1 MASRFPARQRG
12 AIGLIA
18 ALTLGMALLFVLMV
32 IDTGRLFL
40 EQRKLQRV
48 ADMAALEA
56 VNGKGT
62 CLPTGPSAQALATQA
77 ATRNDHAPGP
87 DRSLQVECG
96 SLQTGAA
103 SLRVFTADAS
113 KADAVRVT
121 AGITLQTS
129 IAAGIRSLVASATFD
144 PSTRL
149 SAQATAAQPGPPLAR
164 LNIRSTLLNIDSSR
178 SAQLNALMGTLL
190 GSQVN
195 LSLVQWQGLLQA
207 DVNLLNYLD
216 ALAIKAQVS
225 AGNYTEL
232 LGKTVNVG
240 EALAVM
246 ATVAAQNNPLVD
258 VSGLT
263 QLSVQAQN
271 AGGIALGDLL
281 DIHNGGSSAGL
292 DAKLQALQ
300 LVQGMV
306 QLANSAH
313 GGEVSLPVNLLGLA
327 NISTRVKIIEPP
339 QFSALG
345 NPAKATTNPKDPEQI
360 YVRTAQT
367 RILIK
372 VDLGPLLGG
381 INLGIIQVLPNPSLD
396 LGLEVASAS
405 SHVTGYNCASAASKS
420 LTVHNEAAAVKVLI
434 GTIDSNNFFS
444 SVKPV
449 DAAPLVLLRVLGI
462 NIGLGTNSPVFSQS
476 ETFTY
481 LKPPELE
488 QDSANHL
495 LSSTNIVASVR
506 NTLQSVELTPKVAL
520 VSLLLNT
527 VSGLIGGLLG
537 ALLDPII
544 NNLLMLLGIDLNQV
558 VIGAN
563 LSCHSGRAQLMI

>member
-1 MASRFPARQRG
+1 MSSRFPARQRG

-18 ALTLGMALLFVLMV
+18 ALTLGMALLFVLLV
-32 IDTGRLFL
+32 VDSGRLYL

-48 ADMAALEA
+48 VDMAALEA

-62 CLPTGPSAQALATQA
+62 CLPPGPNAQTLAVQA
-77 ATRNDHAPGP
+77 ATRNGHKPGAE
-87 DRSLQVECG
+87 RSLKVECG
-96 SLQTGAA
+96 SLQTGAG

-113 KADAVRVT
+113 KADAIRVT
-121 AGITLQTS
+121 ASYTLDTS
-129 IAAGIRSLVASATFD
+129 IAAGIRSLASSAPFSS
-144 PSTRL
+144 STRL
-149 SAQATAAQPGPPLAR
+149 SAHATAAQAGPPLAR

-178 SAQLNALMGTLL
+178 SALLNSLMSTLL

-195 LSLVQWQGLLQA
+195 LSLAQWQGLLQA
-207 DVNLLNYLD
+207 NVNLLNYLD
-216 ALAIKAQVS
+216 ALAIKAQVT

-232 LGKTVNVG
+232 LGKTLQLG
-240 EALAVM
+240 EALDVM
-246 ATVAAQNNPLVD
+246 AKVAAQNNPLVD
-258 VSGLT
+258 VSGLA
-263 QLSVQAQN
+263 QLSVLAQN
-271 AGGIALGDLL
+271 AGGIVLGDLL
-281 DIHNGGSSAGL
+281 NIQNGGSSAGL

-313 GGEVSLPVNLLGLA
+313 GAEVSLPVSLLGLA

-345 NPAKATTNPKDPEQI
+345 NPAKATSNAKDPEQI

-381 INLGIIQVLPNPSLD
+381 INLGIIKVLPNPSLD
-396 LGLEVASAS
+396 VGLEVASAS
-405 SHVTGYNCASAASKS
+405 SHVTGYNCACAASKS
-420 LTVHNEAAAVKVLI
+420 LTVRNEAAAVKVLI
-434 GTIDSNNFFS
+434 GTINSNNFFS
-444 SVKPV
+444 STHPV
-449 DAAPLVLLRVLGI
+449 DASPLVLLSVLGI
-462 NIGLGTNSPVFSQS
+462 DIGLGANSPVFSQS
-476 ETFTY
+476 ESFSY

-495 LSSTNIVASVR
+495 LSSKNIVSSVR
-506 NTLQSVELTPKVAL
+506 NTLQGLELSPQIPL

-544 NNLLMLLGIDLNQV
+544 NNLLTLLGIDLNQV
-558 VIGAN
+558 EIGAN

>member
-1 MASRFPARQRG
+1 MSSRFPARQRG
-12 AIGLIA
+12 AIGLLA
-18 ALTLGMALLFVLMV
+18 ALTLGMALVFVLMV
-32 IDTGRLFL
+32 VDTGRLFL

-62 CLPTGPSAQALATQA
+62 CLPTGPSAQTLAVRA
-77 ATRNDHAPGP
+77 ATRNDHAPGANH
-87 DRSLQVECG
+87 SLQVECG
-96 SLQTGAA
+96 SLQTGAG
-103 SLRVFTADAS
+103 SLRVFTADS
-113 KADAVRVT
+113 TKADAVRVT
-121 AGITLQTS
+121 AGITLETS

-178 SAQLNALMGTLL
+178 SALLNTLMSTLL

-195 LSLVQWQGLLQA
+195 LSLAQWQGLLQA

-216 ALAIKAQVS
+216 ALAIKTQVS

-232 LGKTVNVG
+232 LGKTLNVG
-240 EALAVM
+240 EALKVM

-258 VSGLT
+258 VSGLN
-263 QLSVQAQN
+263 QLGVQAGN
-271 AGGIALGDLL
+271 AGGIVLGDLL
-281 DIHNGGSSAGL
+281 DIQNGGSSAGL
-292 DAKLQALQ
+292 DANLQALQ

-313 GGEVSLPVNLLGLA
+313 GAEVSLPVNLLGLA

-345 NPAKATTNPKDPEQI
+345 NPAKATADPKDPEQI

-396 LGLEVASAS
+396 VGLAVGSAS

-420 LTVHNEAAAVKVLI
+420 LTVRNEAAAVKVLI
-434 GTIDSNNFFS
+434 GTINSSNFFS

-449 DAAPLVLLRVLGI
+449 DASPLVLLKVLGI
-462 NIGLGTNSPVFSQS
+462 DIGLGANSPLFSQGES
-476 ETFTY
+476 FTY

-495 LSSTNIVASVR
+495 LSSKNIVASVR
-506 NTLQSVELTPKVAL
+506 STLQGLELTPQIPL

-527 VSGLIGGLLG
+527 VSGLIGTLLG
-537 ALLDPII
+537 SLLDPII

-558 VIGAN
+558 EIGAN